1 MDLQISH
8 FNYMYLVSLNTN
20 NNQNNNFST
29 DLYNNIHLYTN
40 TNNGVTAATLKFIEY
55 SNK

>member
-29 DLYNNIHLYTN
+29 DLYNIHLYTN